1 MDAAVGLGEPR
12 WDKLGLGREPVMD
25 VALGNTPADTVFG
38 NGSILDVH
46 TGRIYRGGIAVR
58 GNRIAAVGDVE
69 YTLGDATEL
78 VDATDQILVPGSVVP
93 HFHQWH
99 SNHNGTVV
107 AQCLLE
113 RGVTALTD
121 GFYGPGIVA
130 GKRGIRFFLDEML
143 RTPLKLIFL
152 VPTHAYVQ
160 NRGFGFPPA
169 PRSITADDMLEM
181 LEWPESWGLEE
192 TGHDVLFDPKRRD
205 PAMVRVLE
213 RAHELRKVPT
223 GHGINFPSSRA
234 VNAWVAAGIMTNHE
248 AITPETAR
256 RDADAGL
263 YVLLREAPGFHNVH
277 DVARTITEHHYQ
289 SRAFQL
295 CPDVAWAES
304 IFDGHHDL
312 AIREAIRSGLD
323 PITVIQMSTIQ
334 PAEFLRVNHEVGSLA
349 PGRFADIVLVSDLAR
364 YEIDSV
370 YVNGEPYLR
379 HRDVVMDLKHPE
391 YPQWMRETMNLPRA
405 FTEQDFQIR
414 APCNEGVVPA
424 RVIDITDGEY
434 FTDEVILDIPVRDG
448 VLAPSAGSGVNL
460 VALIDRL
467 HGQGEFG
474 VGLVRGFGLSHG
486 AMGSAVN
493 PMTQAIVAVG
503 AHPADIATAVAAVVR
518 QGGAFVA
525 VADGDVVAEFP
536 TPLLGMAS
544 DLAYHDARA
553 STSAIVEA
561 WRRLG
566 CTFEIPFGYLEMVG
580 ATTEPALRISTQ
592 GLVRVSTKG
601 DLTMHRVSVIVDGQ

>member
-1 MDAAVGLGEPR
+1 MAAPAGSSQPR

-25 VALGNTPADTVFG
+25 VALGNAPADTAFV
-38 NGSILDVH
+38 NGRVLDVH
-46 TGRIYRGGIAVR
+46 TGRIYEGGVAVL
-58 GNRIAAVGDVE
+58 GNRIAAIGDIAYTVGDQ
-69 YTLGDATEL
+69 TEL
-78 VDATDQILVPGSVVP
+78 VDAAGQILVPGSVVP

-99 SNHNGTVV
+99 ANHNGTVV

-113 RGVTALTD
+113 RGVTASTD

-130 GKRGIRFFLDEML
+130 GKQGIRFFLDEML

-169 PRSITADDMLEM
+169 PHSITAEDMLEM

-192 TGHDVLFDPKRRD
+192 TGHDVLFDPQRRD

-248 AITPETAR
+248 AITPETAM

-277 DVARTITEHHYQ
+277 EVARTITEHHYQ

-304 IFDGHHDL
+304 IFAGHHDI

-349 PGRFADIVLVSDLAR
+349 PGRFADIVMLSDLAR

-379 HRDVVMDLKHPE
+379 RGEVVMELEQPD
-391 YPQWMRETMNLPRA
+391 YPRWMHETMNVPRA

-414 APCNEGVVPA
+414 APCAEGVVQA
-424 RVIDITDGEY
+424 RVIDITDGKY
-434 FTDEVILDIPVRDG
+434 FTDEVVLDVPVRDG
-448 VLAPSAGSGVNL
+448 VLVPTTDSGVNL

-467 HGQGEFG
+467 HGEGEFG
-474 VGLVRGFGLSHG
+474 TGLVRGFGLSHG
-486 AMGSAVN
+486 AMGSTVN

-503 AHPADIATAVAAVVR
+503 ATPADMAAAVAAVVR
-518 QGGAFVA
+518 RGGAFVA
-525 VADGDVVAEFP
+525 VADAAVVAEFP

-544 DLAYHDARA
+544 DLGYREARA
-553 STSAIVEA
+553 STAAIVEA

-592 GLVRVSTKG
+592 GLVRVSTSG
-601 DLTMHRVSVIVDGQ
+601 DLTMQRVSVVVDDS